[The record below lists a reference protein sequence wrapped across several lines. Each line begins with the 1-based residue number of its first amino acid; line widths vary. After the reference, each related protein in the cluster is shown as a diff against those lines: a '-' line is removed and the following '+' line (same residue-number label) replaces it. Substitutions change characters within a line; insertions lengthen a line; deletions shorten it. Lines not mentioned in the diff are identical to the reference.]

1 MHSVF
6 FAGKPG
12 NTPGFPDGGD
22 SPGGDVTMRWLT
34 RTPGTLGNRVHIGVY
49 LQFCAVVCCSM
60 LIIERKRMLESENET
75 NTTIHN
81 YRRGFWRELSA
92 IDGCWKWKFCKMRKL
107 KAYSTRY
114 SQAVT
119 HPSTNRARRC
129 LTSVIG
135 REPVRSTWYGRR
147 HYRRFMSQHLY
158 SHITVGLVKRV
169 KVMVELD
176 LAENNHSFIHS
187 FMIHIIIACFLV
199 SNTLVYCKFEMSAY
213 WNAVHSTSTCY
224 MWRTRVVVCMA
235 NLPPRLQQYKCLQQL
250 LRNTFIWSA

>member
-1 MHSVF
+1 MFSLQASLVIHQDSPTVVIPRWWRHNAMIDAYAGHS
-6 FAGKPG
+6 GKP
-12 NTPGFPDGGD
+12 
-22 SPGGDVTMRWLT
+22 RAYRCLYAIL
-34 RTPGTLGNRVHIGVY
+34 R
-49 LQFCAVVCCSM
+49 VVCCSM

-75 NTTIHN
+75 NTTIQN

-147 HYRRFMSQHLY
+147 HYRRFMSQHL
-158 SHITVGLVKRV
+158 
-169 KVMVELD
+169 
-176 LAENNHSFIHS
+176 
-187 FMIHIIIACFLV
+187 
-199 SNTLVYCKFEMSAY
+199 
-213 WNAVHSTSTCY
+213 
-224 MWRTRVVVCMA
+224 
-235 NLPPRLQQYKCLQQL
+235 
-250 LRNTFIWSA
+250 